1 MVNGLF
7 NSPSRE
13 FGKTDN
19 DQQTTLEE
27 GIMHRLTGRIGI
39 VMCAVAL
46 VAAPTLFAQV
56 ADLTT
61 DVSGPENANAGDVV
75 TVTVDYG
82 NLGPND
88 TADTYV
94 DTMIPFGI
102 PAGWEE
108 LTQDQFD
115 ALQNS
120 AATFDEDGNP
130 LTTTDTLGNVPLL
143 FIDDGECLG
152 LKFQAQGPEY
162 ANTGSATPVQ
172 GLTNGAS
179 GTFTFELPIPADPKM
194 GQFRIDSGP
203 TAGTTFHAANTL
215 YQILGNSTADHRH
228 SSGSNC
234 DAFVDQCEAL
244 SDCFGMRLWEIAE
257 PVTADM
263 MIVDDGGVAGDPAL
277 ACGPLVNDLTGKIA
291 LMKRGE
297 CNFSD
302 KVLFAEQ
309 AGAVAAFMVN
319 NGGCNVWPGSN
330 DCTLNMDGGDLAPLI
345 NIPVVQVSV
354 NSGTPI
360 FDAVEDGE
368 TVTAT
373 FGNMPVMPYKLDSTA
388 FHSGT
393 EFESVDPAPAGE
405 ENNDGLY
412 NLTVAS
418 GPTETVSF
426 IAAAALA
433 QGLEGA
439 FFYTDADVNNKGMEE
454 ATFYFL
460 WLPRGE
466 DNSEPVASETYTLG
480 PGESMQFENVLAEAF
495 GAEPDVVG
503 ALAVVASSPD
513 VIAMTRTYNFPGG
526 KVAGTFGQSL
536 PAIPSSDLQGAGEIQ
551 RIIFQSENDDFRANV
566 GCVNGNPSDLI
577 VTMELYDNEGNEL
590 EVKTLNLGPWSNGQ
604 VNRIFRDYAP
614 LNGYVDVFS
623 NTEGAAF
630 YCYGS
635 VLDNETSD
643 PTTVLPQVPS
653 DALDFIPAAAL
664 AAGLEGSFFQT
675 DLDINN
681 TGAAGVD
688 FQILWLPR
696 GADNSEPIASE
707 TFFLGAGMGVRY
719 ENVLTEVFGAEP
731 DAVGALAV
739 AAVDSSD
746 LISMSRTYNIPTAKV
761 AGTFGQAL
769 PGIPMSQMIT
779 PGTTKRIIFL
789 NHNDDFRANVGC
801 VNGVNQAVRVTID
814 LYDGAGEMLE
824 SRPMDLPPW
833 SNKQF
838 NGLFSAY
845 APVQGYVDI
854 STATE
859 GAYVY
864 CYGSVLDNQTS
875 DPTTVLPQ

>member
-1 MVNGLF
+1 
-7 NSPSRE
+7 
-13 FGKTDN
+13 
-19 DQQTTLEE
+19 
-27 GIMHRLTGRIGI
+27 MHRFLGRMGI
-39 VMCAVAL
+39 VFCVAAM
-46 VAAPTLFAQV
+46 VAAPTVFAQV

-61 DVSGPENANAGDVV
+61 TITGPEDAGAGDVV
-75 TVTVDYG
+75 TVTVTYT
-82 NLGPND
+82 NNGPND
-88 TADTYV
+88 TSDTYV
-94 DTMIPFGI
+94 NAYIPFGM

-108 LTQDQFD
+108 LTQEQFD

-130 LTTTDTLGNVPLL
+130 LTTTDSLGNVPLL
-143 FIDDGECLG
+143 FISDGDCSAVN
-152 LKFQAQGPEY
+152 FQAQGPEY
-162 ANTGSATPVQ
+162 ANSGAATPVQ
-172 GLTNGAS
+172 GLDNGVT
-179 GTFTFELPIPADPKM
+179 GTFTFELPIPADPRM
-194 GQFRIDSGP
+194 GQFYMDSGP
-203 TAGTTFHAANTL
+203 TAGMNFVSGNTT
-215 YQILGNSTADHRH
+215 YQFWGNATADHRF
-228 SSGSNC
+228 GPGNDC
-234 DAFVDQCEAL
+234 DAFVTGCEAMT
-244 SDCFGMRLWEIAE
+244 DCFGMRLWEFAE
-257 PVTADM
+257 PVTADFG
-263 MIVDDGGVAGDPAL
+263 IVDDGGVAGDPAFG
-277 ACGPLVNDLTGKIA
+277 CGPLVNDLTGQIA
-291 LMKRGE
+291 IMKRGE

-319 NGGCNVWPGSN
+319 DGRCGDWPASD
-330 DCTLNMDGGDLAPLI
+330 DCVTSMTAADLAPLI
-345 NIPVVQVSV
+345 NIPVLLVSV
-354 NSGTPI
+354 TDGIPV
-360 FDAVEDGE
+360 FDAVDGGE
-368 TVTAT
+368 TVGAT
-373 FGNMPVMPYKLDSTA
+373 FGNLPVMPYKLDSTA

-412 NLTVAS
+412 NMNVAS
-418 GPTETVSF
+418 APTESVSF
-426 IAAAALA
+426 IPAAALA
-433 QGLEGA
+433 AGLEGA
-439 FFYTDADVNNKGMEE
+439 FFQTDVDVNNKGSEE

-460 WLPRGE
+460 WLPRGQ
-466 DNSEPVASETYTLG
+466 DNSEPAASETYTLG
-480 PGESMQFENVLAEAF
+480 PGESMQFENVLNEAF

-503 ALAVVASSPD
+503 AVAIVASSGD
-513 VIAMTRTYNFPGG
+513 VIAVSRTYNIPGE
-526 KVAGTFGQSL
+526 KIAGTFGQAL
-536 PAIPSSDLQGAGEIQ
+536 PAVPSSNLIMASEKQ

-577 VTMELYDNEGNEL
+577 VTMELFDNEGNEL
-590 EVKTLNLGPWSNGQ
+590 EVKTLNLGPWSNNQ
-604 VNRIFRDYAP
+604 VTRIFRDYAP

-643 PTTVLPQVPS
+643 PTTVLPQIPG

-681 TGAAGVD
+681 TGADGVD

-696 GADNSEPIASE
+696 GADNSAPTASE

-719 ENVLTEVFGAEP
+719 ENVLSEVFGAEP

-739 AAVDSSD
+739 SAVDSSD

-769 PGIPMSQMIT
+769 PGVPMSHMIM

-789 NHNDDFRANVGC
+789 NQNDDFRANVGC
-801 VNGVNQAVRVTID
+801 VNGVNQAAQVSID
-814 LYDGAGEMLE
+814 LYNAAGEMLE
-824 SRPMDLPPW
+824 TKNMDLGPW
-833 SNKQF
+833 SNNQINRIF
-838 NGLFSAY
+838 RDY
-845 APVQGYVDI
+845 APVQGYVDV

-864 CYGSVLDNQTS
+864 CYGSVLDNLTS

>member
-1 MVNGLF
+1 
-7 NSPSRE
+7 
-13 FGKTDN
+13 
-19 DQQTTLEE
+19 
-27 GIMHRLTGRIGI
+27 MHRFVGRMGI
-39 VMCAVAL
+39 VFCVAAM
-46 VAAPTLFAQV
+46 VAAPTVFAQV
-56 ADLTT
+56 ADLET
-61 DVSGPENANAGDVV
+61 DITGPEDAAAGD
-75 TVTVDYG
+75 TVTITVTYS
-82 NLGPND
+82 NNGPNNTSD
-88 TADTYV
+88 SYIDAY
-94 DTMIPFGI
+94 IPFGI

-143 FIDDGECLG
+143 FIGDSDCSA
-152 LKFQAQGPEY
+152 LKFQAQGPEF
-162 ANTGSATPVQ
+162 ANTGQATPVQ
-172 GLTNGAS
+172 GLDNGVT

-194 GQFRIDSGP
+194 GQFHMDNGP
-203 TAGTTFHAANTL
+203 TAGTVFTRGNALWHAW
-215 YQILGNSTADHRH
+215 GNAHEDTRFGGGAD
-228 SSGSNC
+228 C
-234 DAFVDQCEAL
+234 DAFVTGCEAL
-244 SDCFGMRLWEIAE
+244 SDCFGMRLWEFAE
-257 PVTADM
+257 PVTADFE
-263 MIVDDGGVAGDPAL
+263 IVDDGGVFPDPTL
-277 ACGPLVNDLTGKIA
+277 GCGPLVNDLTGKIA
-291 LMKRGE
+291 IMKRGE

-319 NGGCNVWPGSN
+319 DGRCGDWTASD
-330 DCTLNMDGGDLAPLI
+330 DCVTSMTAADLAPLI
-345 NIPVVQVSV
+345 NIPVLLVSV
-354 NSGTPI
+354 TDGMPV
-360 FDAVEDGE
+360 FDAVDGGE
-368 TVTAT
+368 TITAT
-373 FGNMPVMPYKLDSTA
+373 FGNMPVMPYKLDSYA

-393 EFESVDPAPAGE
+393 EFESTDPPPAGE
-405 ENNDGLY
+405 QNNVGVLDV
-412 NLTVAS
+412 NVAS
-418 GPTETVSF
+418 GPTECVSF
-426 IAAAALA
+426 IPAAALA
-433 QGLEGA
+433 AGLEGA
-439 FFYTDADVNNKGMEE
+439 FFQTDVDVNNKGEEE

-466 DNSEPVASETYTLG
+466 DNSEPAASETYTLG
-480 PGESMQFENVLAEAF
+480 PGESLQFENVLAEAF

-503 ALAVVASSPD
+503 ALAIVSSSCD
-513 VIAMTRTYNFPGG
+513 VIAVSRTYNLPGG
-526 KVAGTFGQSL
+526 KVAGTFGQAL
-536 PAIPSSDLQGAGEIQ
+536 PAVPSDQLITGTDTQ

-577 VTMELYDNEGNEL
+577 VTMELYDNEGNQL
-590 EVKTLNLGPWSNGQ
+590 EVKTLDLGPWSNGQ
-604 VNRIFRDYAP
+604 ITRIFRDHAP

-623 NTEGAAF
+623 NTDGAAY

-643 PTTVLPQVPS
+643 PTTVLPQVPG
-653 DALDFIPAAAL
+653 DMLDFIPAAAL

-681 TGAAGVD
+681 TGSEGVD
-688 FQILWLPR
+688 FNILWLPR
-696 GADNSEPIASE
+696 GADNSEPTPSE

-719 ENVLTEVFGAEP
+719 ENVLSEVFGAEP

-739 AAVDSSD
+739 SAADSSD

-769 PGIPMSQMIT
+769 PGVPMSNMIT

-801 VNGVNQAVRVTID
+801 VNGVNQAVRVNID

-824 SRPMDLPPW
+824 ARTMDLPPW

-845 APVQGYVDI
+845 APVQGYADVY
-854 STATE
+854 TATE
-859 GAYVY
+859 GASVY